1 MVRQFQQ
8 VIALGPTLA
17 ADHTFNFIAP
27 FNCTLVHVSL
37 CNSTANA
44 GTFDIGTAA
53 DPDGWMDGKAFGVSG
68 TPLEYDAISDFDGAV
83 FPGRLRHSP
92 GLIDVVCQRLLAED
106 VLPFLHAVHGRHGM
120 KMVGR

>member
-1 MVRQFQQ
+1 MAVRQFQQ

-27 FNCTLVHVSL
+27 FNCTLIHISL

-44 GTFDIGTAA
+44 GTFDCGIAA

-68 TPLEYDAISDFDGAV
+68 TPLEYDEISDFDGAV
-83 FPGRLRHSP
+83 SDSQFPSLTKGSNYE
-92 GLIDVVCQRLLAED
+92 VVVKDHASHMANAYV
-106 VLPFLHAVHGRHGM
+106 VLTFVEG
-120 KMVGR
+120 